1 MSKKIKLFS
10 ILFVGLGACQMNAG
24 NDFLPT
30 NINCNRCKERD
41 SSAKNTSSVL
51 AVTVLSV
58 NVSNPNPSTSPSPS
72 VTPSETPSISPS
84 PVSTPEPSPL
94 PSPTASPNE

>member
-41 SSAKNTSSVL
+41 SISKNNSSVL
-51 AVTVLSV
+51 LVNVLSV
-58 NVSNPNPSTSPSPS
+58 SVPDRTPTASTSPSPS
-72 VTPSETPSISPS
+72 SSVEPSETPTISPS
-84 PVSTPEPSPL
+84 AL
-94 PSPTASPNE
+94 PTPTASPTE